1 MFQFIFRAVGFVVL
15 ALALVV
21 AVLDLTRSIASSSMV
36 ITPFSSLWQS
46 FSPASLETSRVAV
59 ESYVHPILWDP
70 IITFALE
77 LPSWLLLWTIAMI
90 CLWIGQKRKNP
101 YGRFASR

>member
-1 MFQFIFRAVGFVVL
+1 VIL

-21 AVLDLTRSIASSSMV
+21 AVLDLTRSIASSSIV
-36 ITPFSSLWQS
+36 ITPFSSLWKS
-46 FSPASLETSRVAV
+46 FSPASLETSRLAV
-59 ESYVHPILWDP
+59 ETYVHAILWDP

-77 LPSWLLLWTIAMI
+77 LPSWLLLWLFAMI